1 MKRFFAILCATLS
14 LVACDGEKSDKPVVK
29 IGAVLPL
36 SGDNSSFGESA
47 KNGMIM
53 ALNEI
58 NADPNNKFKYEIVME
73 DGFDPKKTVSLYDK
87 LKNYDKI
94 DVLISENAAMGHAV
108 KEKVKNDKILH
119 ISFSAD
125 GSVADNEYTFNNSSD
140 LNALAVQLS
149 EYLKSQ
155 KVKTIAIVTMN
166 HMAGEAILTATEPA
180 LKKNNIKIVAT
191 EKILPDAKNVKS
203 EALRV
208 KNKKPDVVLLYAYE
222 PLMSIFARELK
233 IAGYTGKLTTYYLFA
248 FSTEPS
254 LFEGNFFINAPS
266 GTSDFKQRYANEFSG
281 NVSDISVPAHYDAVK
296 IIHDVFEKYG
306 KENTDYQQKLHQVIS
321 DYDGANGKLHMN
333 QKGIIYS
340 DGIIE
345 KIENGKP
352 VVVEK

>member
-1 MKRFFAILCATLS
+1 MKKIFVILCMALS
-14 LVACDGEKSDKPVVK
+14 LVACDSQKSDKPVVK

-36 SGDNSSFGESA
+36 SGDNSNFGESA

-58 NADPNNKFKYEIVME
+58 NQGTDNKFKYEIIIE

-94 DVLISENAAMGHAV
+94 DVLISENAAMGHSV

-140 LNALAVQLS
+140 LNALAAQLS
-149 EYLKSQ
+149 DYLKAQ

-166 HMAGEAILTATEPA
+166 HMAGEAILTATTPE

-208 KNKKPDVVLLYAYE
+208 KNKKPDMVLLYAYE

-233 IAGYTGKLTTYYLFA
+233 IAGYAGKFTTYYLFA
-248 FSTEPS
+248 FSNEPD
-254 LFEGNFFINAPS
+254 LFDGNYFINAPS
-266 GTSDFKQRYANEFSG
+266 GTSDFKQKYANEFSG
-281 NVSDISVPAHYDAVK
+281 KISDISVPAHYDAVK
-296 IIHDVFEKYG
+296 IIYNVFEKYG
-306 KENTDYQQKLHQVIS
+306 KDNVDYQQKLHNVIS
-321 DYDGANGKLHMN
+321 GYNGANGKLHMN

-345 KIENGKP
+345 KIQDGKP
-352 VVVEK
+352 IQVAE

>member
-1 MKRFFAILCATLS
+1 MKKLLSILCAMLALS
-14 LVACDGEKSDKPVVK
+14 ACEKDDANTIK

-58 NADPNNKFKYEIVME
+58 NADPNNKFKYEIIME

-94 DVLISENAAMGHAV
+94 DVLISENAAMGHAI

-140 LNALAVQLS
+140 LNALAAQMS
-149 EYLKSQ
+149 EYLKEQ

-166 HMAGEAILTATEPA
+166 HMAGEAVLAATEPE

-248 FSTEPS
+248 FSNEPG
-254 LFEGNFFINAPS
+254 LFDGNYFINAPS
-266 GTSDFKQRYANEFSG
+266 GTSVFKQKYANEFSG
-281 NVSDISVPAHYDAVK
+281 KVSDISVPAHYDAVK
-296 IIHDVFEKYG
+296 IIRDVFEKYG
-306 KENTDYQQKLHQVIS
+306 KDNADYQQKLHDVIS

-345 KIENGKP
+345 KMENGKP

>member
-1 MKRFFAILCATLS
+1 MKKLLSVLCAVLALS
-14 LVACDGEKSDKPVVK
+14 ACEKDDANTIK
-29 IGAVLPL
+29 IGAVIPL
-36 SGDNSSFGESA
+36 SGDNSNFGESA

-58 NADPNNKFKYEIVME
+58 NANPNNKFKYEIIME

-94 DVLISENAAMGHAV
+94 DVLISENAAMGHAI

-140 LNALAVQLS
+140 LNALAAQLS

-166 HMAGEAILTATEPA
+166 HMAGEAILAATEPA

-248 FSTEPS
+248 FSNEPN
-254 LFEGNFFINAPS
+254 LFNGDYFINAPS
-266 GTSDFKQRYANEFSG
+266 GTSDFKQRYVKEFSG
-281 NVSDISVPAHYDAVK
+281 KVSDISVPAHYDAVK
-296 IIHDVFEKYG
+296 IIYNVFEKYG
-306 KENTDYQQKLHQVIS
+306 KENADYQQKLHDIIS
-321 DYDGANGKLHMN
+321 VYDGANGKLHMN

-352 VVVEK
+352 VVADK

>member
-1 MKRFFAILCATLS
+1 MKKLFGVLCAVLL
-14 LVACDGEKSDKPVVK
+14 LVACDNKKSDKPVVK
-29 IGAVLPL
+29 IGAVVPL
-36 SGDNSSFGESA
+36 SGDSSNMGESA

-53 ALNEI
+53 AMNEI
-58 NADPNNKFKYEIVME
+58 NADPNNKFKYEIVIE

-140 LNALAVQLS
+140 LNALAAQLAD
-149 EYLKSQ
+149 YLKTQ
-155 KVKTIAIVTMN
+155 KVKTIGIVTMN
-166 HMAGEAILTATEPA
+166 HMAGEAILAATEPE

-191 EKILPDAKNVKS
+191 EKILPDAKNVKT
-203 EALRV
+203 EVMQV
-208 KNKKPDVVLLYAYE
+208 KKKNPDIVLLYAYE

-233 IAGYTGKLTTYYLFA
+233 IAGYKGKLTTYYLFA
-248 FSTEPS
+248 FSSDPN
-254 LFEGNFFINAPS
+254 LFDGNYFINAPS
-266 GTSDFKQRYANEFSG
+266 GTVDFKQRYADEFSG
-281 NVSDISVPAHYDAVK
+281 KVSDISVPAHYDAVK

-306 KENTDYQQKLHQVIS
+306 RENVDYGQKLHQVIS
-321 DYDGANGKLHMN
+321 DYNGANGKLHMN

-345 KIENGKP
+345 KIQDGKP
-352 VVVEK
+352 VLVTE

>member
-1 MKRFFAILCATLS
+1 MKKLLCVLCMALAI
-14 LVACDGEKSDKPVVK
+14 VGCDREKSDKPVIK
-29 IGAVLPL
+29 IGAVIPL
-36 SGDNSSFGESA
+36 SGDNSSMGESA

-58 NADPNNKFKYEIVME
+58 NADPNNKFKYEIVIE

-140 LNALAVQLS
+140 LNALAAQLS
-149 EYLKSQ
+149 DYLKTQ
-155 KVKTIAIVTMN
+155 KVKTIGIVTMN
-166 HMAGEAILTATEPA
+166 HMAGEAILAATEPE

-191 EKILPDAKNVKS
+191 EKILPDAKNVKT
-203 EALRV
+203 EVMQV
-208 KNKKPDVVLLYAYE
+208 KKKNPDIVLLYAYE

-233 IAGYTGKLTTYYLFA
+233 IAGYSGKLTTYYLFA
-248 FSTEPS
+248 FSADPS
-254 LFEGNFFINAPS
+254 LFEGDYFINAPS
-266 GTSDFKQRYANEFSG
+266 GTSDFKQKYANEFSG
-281 NVSDISVPAHYDAVK
+281 MVSDISVPAHYDAVK

-306 KENTDYQQKLHQVIS
+306 KENVDYGQKLRDVIS
-321 DYDGANGKLHMN
+321 DYNGANGKLHMN
-333 QKGIIYS
+333 QNGIIYS

>member
-1 MKRFFAILCATLS
+1 MKKLLCFLCMAVSLCA
-14 LVACDGEKSDKPVVK
+14 CDREESGRPVVK

-36 SGDNSSFGESA
+36 SGDSSNFGESA
-47 KNGMIM
+47 KNGMMM
-53 ALNEI
+53 ALAEI

-108 KEKVKNDKILH
+108 KERVKNDKILH

-140 LNALAVQLS
+140 LNALAAQLS

-166 HMAGEAILTATEPA
+166 HMAGEAVLAATEPE

-233 IAGYTGKLTTYYLFA
+233 IAGYAGKLTTYYLFA
-248 FSTEPS
+248 FSNEPG
-254 LFEGNFFINAPS
+254 LFDGNYFINAPS

-281 NVSDISVPAHYDAVK
+281 KMSDISVPAHYDAVK

-306 KENTDYQQKLHQVIS
+306 KENVDYGQKLHDVIS
-321 DYDGANGKLHMN
+321 DYNGANGKLHMN
-333 QKGIIYS
+333 QNGIIYS

-345 KIENGKP
+345 KMENGKP
-352 VVVEK
+352 IQVAQ

>member
-1 MKRFFAILCATLS
+1 MRKLLCVLCMALS
-14 LVACDGEKSDKPVVK
+14 LVACDNKKSDKPIVK
-29 IGAVLPL
+29 IGAVIPL
-36 SGDNSSFGESA
+36 SGDSSNMGESA

-58 NADPNNKFKYEIVME
+58 NADPNNKFKYEIIME

-94 DVLISENAAMGHAV
+94 DVLISENAAMGHAI

-166 HMAGEAILTATEPA
+166 HMAGEAILAATEPA

-248 FSTEPS
+248 FSNEPN
-254 LFEGNFFINAPS
+254 LFDENYFINAPS
-266 GTSDFKQRYANEFSG
+266 GTSDFKQKYANEFAG
-281 NVSDISVPAHYDAVK
+281 RVSDISVPAHYDAVK

-321 DYDGANGKLHMN
+321 DYSGANGKLHMN

-352 VVVEK
+352 VQITE

>member
-1 MKRFFAILCATLS
+1 MKKLLCFLCMALS
-14 LVACDGEKSDKPVVK
+14 LVACDREKSDKPMVK

-36 SGDNSSFGESA
+36 SGDNSSMGESA

-58 NADPNNKFKYEIVME
+58 NADPNNKFKYEIILE

-94 DVLISENAAMGHAV
+94 DVLISENAAMGHAI

-140 LNALAVQLS
+140 LNALATQLS
-149 EYLKSQ
+149 EYLKTQ
-155 KVKTIAIVTMN
+155 KVKTIAVVTMN
-166 HMAGEAILTATEPA
+166 HMAGEAVLAATEPE

-208 KNKKPDVVLLYAYE
+208 KNKKTDVVLLYAYE

-233 IAGYTGKLTTYYLFA
+233 IAGYKGKLTTYYLFA
-248 FSTEPS
+248 FSNEPG
-254 LFEGNFFINAPS
+254 LFDGNYFINAPS

-281 NVSDISVPAHYDAVK
+281 KISDISVPAHYDALK
-296 IIHDVFEKYG
+296 IIYNMFEKYG
-306 KENTDYQQKLHQVIS
+306 KENVDYGQKLHDVIS
-321 DYDGANGKLHMN
+321 DYNGANGKLHMN

-352 VVVEK
+352 VVVE

>member
-1 MKRFFAILCATLS
+1 MKKLLCFLCMALS
-14 LVACDGEKSDKPVVK
+14 LVACDREKSDKPVVK
-29 IGAVLPL
+29 IGAVIPL
-36 SGDNSSFGESA
+36 SGDSSNMGESA
-47 KNGMIM
+47 KNGMMM
-53 ALNEI
+53 ALKEI
-58 NADPNNKFKYEIVME
+58 NADKNNKFKYEIVME

-140 LNALAVQLS
+140 LNALAAQLS
-149 EYLKSQ
+149 EYLKKQ
-155 KVKTIAIVTMN
+155 KVKKIAIVTMN
-166 HMAGEAILTATEPA
+166 HMAGEAILTATMPA

-222 PLMSIFARELK
+222 PLMSIFTRELK

-248 FSTEPS
+248 FSNDPV
-254 LFEGNFFINAPS
+254 LFDGNYFINAPS
-266 GTSDFKQRYANEFSG
+266 GTSDFKQRYAKEFLG
-281 NVSDISVPAHYDAVK
+281 KVSDISVPAHYDAVK
-296 IIHDVFEKYG
+296 IIYNVFEKYG
-306 KENTDYQQKLHQVIS
+306 KENADYQQKLHDVIS

-333 QKGIIYS
+333 KKGIIYS

-345 KIENGKP
+345 KIEDGKP
-352 VVVEK
+352 VVVE